1 MCVCVNAH
9 QHFVLKSA
17 FSTVCIAPTCTQ
29 GSDSNLS
36 CLHIAFHVVTKTSQ
50 VQTWQLRGR
59 YPNRGYP
66 KIFNDENVGEEA
78 KKLWDEANLMLQVS
92 PDQVLHACPVCLQKH
107 SHAITRALYLMCF
120 VQSLNSKIAMMHCQQ
135 VNICYA
141 GLSLGTVACKCMHV
155 KIMQQQ

>member
-1 MCVCVNAH
+1 MC
-9 QHFVLKSA
+9 F
-17 FSTVCIAPTCTQ
+17 APTCTQ

-36 CLHIAFHVVTKTSQ
+36 CLHTAFHVVTKTSQ

-92 PDQVLHACPVCLQKH
+92 ADQSLHACPVCLQKY
-107 SHAITRALYLMCF
+107 SHAITRALYLVWF
-120 VQSLNSKIAMMHCQQ
+120 VQSLNSEVAMSTVSDAVLAVFEQRNGNDALSAGEHLLPWAIFGHCSMH
-135 VNICYA
+135 
-141 GLSLGTVACKCMHV
+141 L